1 MTQPKPNRL
10 ALALAVALG
19 ALALAG
25 STWAAG
31 PSAEG
36 VGASHSAKASV
47 AEPRAVRASR
57 AIGMDVR
64 DRRGEAV
71 GRVRD
76 LLVNTKTGLVRYVVL
91 SRGRDTADGERVAP
105 VPVNR
110 LTLGPSRQTLVYD
123 GKPEPLEKV
132 AVQQSDWRERL
143 LRDPDRVAQLDKT
156 WGLPRRTAAHLLREA
171 STLLGQPVTDAA
183 GARIGEVE
191 DLVLHINQTRAS
203 YVVLR
208 LDKNASGDEKRIAV
222 PLRALGSGTGRP
234 ALSLNMEPAK
244 LQALKGF
251 SREAYQDPNDPA
263 FVAQATRH
271 LGTFSSGP
279 AAGARERERGQ

>member
-1 MTQPKPNRL
+1 MNRTKPNRL
-10 ALALAVALG
+10 ALPLAIALG
-19 ALALAG
+19 ALALVV

-36 VGASHSAKASV
+36 VGPSHSARASV
-47 AEPRAVRASR
+47 AEARALRASR
-57 AIGMDVR
+57 AVGMDVR
-64 DRRGEAV
+64 GRQGETV

-76 LLVNTKTGLVRYVVL
+76 LLVNTQTGLVRYVVI
-91 SRGRDTADGERVAP
+91 SRGRDSADGERVAP
-105 VPVNR
+105 VPVSR
-110 LTLGPSRQTLVYD
+110 LTLGPARQSLVYD
-123 GKPEPLEKV
+123 GKPETLEKV

-143 LRDPDRVAQLDKT
+143 LRDPEHVAQLDKK
-156 WGLPRRTAAHLLREA
+156 WGLPRRTATHLLRQA

-183 GARIGEVE
+183 GARLGEIE
-191 DLVLHINQTRAS
+191 DLVLHINQARAS
-203 YVVLR
+203 YAVLR
-208 LDKNASGDEKRIAV
+208 LDKHASGDEKRIAV
-222 PLRALGSGTGRP
+222 PLRALGSGTGQA
-234 ALSLNMEPAK
+234 ALSLNMDTAR

-279 AAGARERERGQ
+279 AAGTREGERGQ